1 MADAWWKRDLDT
13 FLNDRLDFVLLN
25 LTVQAETQNFL
36 IFDIIIRFCIILEY
50 RRVRSDDLEAM
61 VFLWLFF
68 IDLIGTNFT
77 KVV

>member
-36 IFDIIIRFCIILEY
+36 IFDIIIRFRIILEY
-50 RRVRSDDLEAM
+50 RRVRSDNLEAM

>member
-1 MADAWWKRDLDT
+1 VADAWWKRDLDT

-25 LTVQAETQNFL
+25 LAVQAETQNFL
-36 IFDIIIRFCIILEY
+36 IFDIIIRFRIILEY

>member
-1 MADAWWKRDLDT
+1 VADAWWKRDLDT

-36 IFDIIIRFCIILEY
+36 IFDIIIRFRIILEY

>member
-25 LTVQAETQNFL
+25 ITVQAETQNFL
-36 IFDIIIRFCIILEY
+36 IFDIIIRFRIILEY

>member
-25 LTVQAETQNFL
+25 LAVQAETQNFL
-36 IFDIIIRFCIILEY
+36 IFDIIIRFRIILEY

>member
-36 IFDIIIRFCIILEY
+36 IFDIIIRFRIILEY

>member
-25 LTVQAETQNFL
+25 LAVQAETQNFL
-36 IFDIIIRFCIILEY
+36 IFDIIIRFRIILEY

-61 VFLWLFF
+61 VFLWLFL

-77 KVV
+77 EVV